1 MGVPNRGFYLLT
13 RMSCYVLCQ
22 AATGDWH
29 RLCLPRHLHLS
40 SSSSPGTSLSSHNLS
55 RDGVPELKLNLS
67 QVQVAILLI
76 SGGTREDDMTCCGG
90 TKRRTSDCVRVY
102 SPHCNHGQIFP
113 LDKGLKWQCIH
124 RMQVKPRKIPVVISK
139 CRSRILCKAINSV
152 PEN

>member
-1 MGVPNRGFYLLT
+1 MCWINVWKTRVSDTNLLQQTGNWDFPRCCCSEGATSPVLIHKSRLTLHTLGLPLSTEETGHQAGPPWRDVSRRLEEKEMGVPNRGFYLLT

-67 QVQVAILLI
+67 
-76 SGGTREDDMTCCGG
+76 
-90 TKRRTSDCVRVY
+90 
-102 SPHCNHGQIFP
+102 
-113 LDKGLKWQCIH
+113 
-124 RMQVKPRKIPVVISK
+124 
-139 CRSRILCKAINSV
+139 
-152 PEN
+152 